1 MFVDRVK
8 IFVKGGTGG
17 NGVVSFRREKY
28 IPHGGPDGGSGG
40 DGGDVILVADKRR
53 STLVDFSYR
62 PHLRAPAGQHGE
74 GKNKH
79 GKNAIPLILEVPAG
93 TELKDEAGN
102 LLADLARHGQK
113 AVVARG
119 GRGGRGNT
127 AFATARRR
135 APGFAEKGE
144 AGEERTLIL
153 ELKLLADA
161 GMVGFPN
168 AGKSTLLSRVSA
180 ARPKIADYPFTTLI
194 PQLGVVS
201 LDRERSFVVADLPGI
216 VEGAHR
222 GVGLGYQF
230 LRHIERTMVLI
241 YVLDMA
247 GTEGRDPLEDFLGLR
262 EELVRY
268 LPALL
273 DRPAVIAA
281 NKMDV
286 PAAAANLSAFAAR
299 LDGEV
304 KLFPLSAVTGEG
316 VRPLLEEIYRLWQD
330 QLVALT
336 AEQDEQEQ
344 EIIYLPP
351 LPRREMAIKVEKGV
365 FLVSGDEVERVV
377 RRADLH
383 GVEGRK
389 YFQKMLDELGVE
401 QELLKA
407 GIEEGDTVR
416 IGDFEFIYYLTE
428 VIEQ

>member
-8 IFVKGGTGG
+8 VFVKGGNGG

-28 IPHGGPDGGSGG
+28 IPHGGPDGGNGG
-40 DGGDVILVADKRR
+40 DGGDVILIADKRR
-53 STLVDFSYR
+53 GTLVDLSYR
-62 PHLRAPAGQHGE
+62 PHLRAPMGRHGE

-79 GKNAIPLILEVPAG
+79 GKNAPPLTLEVPAG
-93 TELKDEAGN
+93 TVIKDEEGN
-102 LLADLARHGQK
+102 LLADLTGHGQK

-135 APGFAEKGE
+135 APAFAEKGE
-144 AGEERTLIL
+144 EGEERTLIL

-168 AGKSTLLSRVSA
+168 AGKSTLLSRISA

-222 GVGLGYQF
+222 GVGLGHQF

-241 YVLDMA
+241 YVIDMA
-247 GTEGRDPLEDFLGLR
+247 GMEGRDPVNDFINLR

-268 LPALL
+268 LPELL

-281 NKMDV
+281 NKMDI
-286 PAAAANLSAFAAR
+286 PAAAPNLSAFAAK
-299 LDGEV
+299 LQGEAE
-304 KLFPLSAVTGEG
+304 LFPLSAVTGEG
-316 VRPLLEEIYRLWQD
+316 VRPLLEAVYRLWQD
-330 QLVALT
+330 QIT
-336 AEQDEQEQ
+336 ACPAAADVLEQT
-344 EIIYLPP
+344 IYLPP
-351 LPRREMAIKVEKGV
+351 LPRREMTVRQEKGIYIV
-365 FLVSGDEVERVV
+365 TGDEVERVV

-383 GVEGRK
+383 GVEGRQ
-389 YFQKMLDELGVE
+389 YFQKMLNELGVE
-401 QELLKA
+401 QALLQA
-407 GIEEGDTVR
+407 GISEGDTVR
-416 IGDFEFIYYLTE
+416 IGGYEFIFYISEGT
-428 VIEQ
+428 